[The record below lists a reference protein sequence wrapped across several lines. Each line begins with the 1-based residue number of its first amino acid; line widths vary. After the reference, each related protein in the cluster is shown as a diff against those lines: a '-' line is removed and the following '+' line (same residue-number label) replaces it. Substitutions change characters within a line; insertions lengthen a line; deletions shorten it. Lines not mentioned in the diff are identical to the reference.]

1 MLIAK
6 TGNGKPKVKGQA
18 TMQEH
23 LANYN
28 SRADRLVESWNRT
41 RVGVKLDRLYSKN
54 PQKARKVAL
63 SLEAEA
69 KHLKHLKEE
78 GTQIKTLFSTR
89 PENVLRIIRVGVA
102 QSNRDE
108 FCHEWQLVTPDDAF
122 YFVDTIYGSTKRG
135 ATAGDL
141 VYEDV
146 QDNYATEM
154 NKITLGT
161 GNGATLSFTATFSP
175 LPLVPLSIRILVNG
189 KHVGSDDET
198 GGFTGSIINT
208 TSSAVDYNTGV
219 ITVVFTAGN
228 APANGVLI
236 QAEGNWDSEKSDNYD
251 EWGSVELRLRRS
263 RFNAR
268 PMPLTYQYSKMFELV
283 LGTTGVGDAE
293 EMLIKR
299 VGDVHAKRKD
309 TKALQILRR
318 QALTNA
324 VTSFDADFSTVGS
337 DNLYN
342 HAQTILQTIE
352 KMSGN
357 LFDDIQRGRLNKM
370 IIGTQLAAFMK
381 MHKLWSSDVT
391 QPRVGG
397 SYYAGKLDDIDVY
410 IAPKNDSTVK
420 NNEALLTYRN
430 PDEDGDVNVAFG
442 VMTELSAA
450 LDYPELYRKG
460 SLVTVEDYKPI
471 NDKFTRLLTVE
482 NL

>member
-1 MLIAK
+1 MLMAK
-6 TGNGKPKVKGQA
+6 TGNKKLKGSSS
-18 TMQEH
+18 MQEH
-23 LANYN
+23 IQNYN
-28 SRADRLVESWNRT
+28 MRADMLVESWNRT

-54 PQKARKVAL
+54 PNKARKVAL
-63 SLEAEA
+63 ALENEA
-69 KHLKHLKEE
+69 KHLKRLKEE

-135 ATAGDL
+135 ATAGNL

-146 QDNYATEM
+146 QDNYATEL
-154 NKITLGT
+154 NKLVLGT
-161 GNGATLSFTATFSP
+161 GDGSTLSFTGVFSP
-175 LPLVPLSIRILVNG
+175 LPLVPLSIRVMVGG
-189 KHVGSDDET
+189 KTVGSDDEV
-198 GGFTGSIINT
+198 GGFTGSTLNT
-208 TSSAVDYNTGV
+208 TASSVDYNSGA
-219 ITVVFTAGN
+219 ITIVFSAGN
-228 APANGVLI
+228 APANGAVVMV
-236 QAEGNWDSEKSDNYD
+236 EGNWDSEKADNYG

-318 QALTNA
+318 QALTN
-324 VTSFDADFSTVGS
+324 TITTFDADFAAVGS

-342 HAQTILQTIE
+342 HTQTILQTIE

-370 IIGTQLAAFMK
+370 IVGTQLAAFIK
-381 MHKLWSSDVT
+381 MHKLWSSDVS

-397 SYYAGKLDDIDVY
+397 TYYAGKLDDIDVY
-410 IAPKNDSTVK
+410 VAPKDDSTVK
-420 NNEALLTYRN
+420 NNEAILTYRN

-471 NDKFTRLLTVE
+471 NDKFTRILSVE

>member
-1 MLIAK
+1 MLMAK
-6 TGNGKPKVKGQA
+6 TGNNNRKGKTSKES
-18 TMQEH
+18 MLEH

-28 SRADRLVESWNRT
+28 SRADMLVESWNRT

-54 PQKARKVAL
+54 PNKARKVAL
-63 SLEAEA
+63 ALENEA
-69 KHLKHLKEE
+69 KHLKRLKEE
-78 GTQIKTLFSTR
+78 GTQIKTIFSTR
-89 PENVLRIIRVGVA
+89 PENVLRIIRIGTA

-108 FCHEWQLVTPDDAF
+108 FAHEWQLVTPDDAF

-135 ATAGDL
+135 ATEGHL

-146 QDNYATEM
+146 QDNYASEYS
-154 NKITLGT
+154 KVLLGT
-161 GNGATLSFTATFSP
+161 GNGSNLSFTATFSP
-175 LPLVPLSIRILVNG
+175 LPIVPLSIRVLVNG
-189 KHVGSDDET
+189 KHVGNDNEV
-198 GGFTGSIINT
+198 GGFTGSTINT
-208 TSSAVDYNTGV
+208 TSSSVDYNTGI
-219 ITVVFTAGN
+219 ITIVFTAGN
-228 APANGVLI
+228 APANGMLVEV
-236 QAEGNWDSEKSDNYD
+236 EGDFDSEKSDNYD
-251 EWGSVELRLRRS
+251 EWGSIELRLRRS

-268 PMPLTYQYSKMFELV
+268 PQPLTYQYSKMFELV

-324 VTSFDADFSTVGS
+324 VTTFDSDFASVGS

-370 IIGTQLAAFMK
+370 IIGTQLAAFVK

-397 SYYAGKLDDIDVY
+397 SYYAGKLDDI
-410 IAPKNDSTVK
+410 
-420 NNEALLTYRN
+420 
-430 PDEDGDVNVAFG
+430 
-442 VMTELSAA
+442 
-450 LDYPELYRKG
+450 
-460 SLVTVEDYKPI
+460 
-471 NDKFTRLLTVE
+471 
-482 NL
+482 